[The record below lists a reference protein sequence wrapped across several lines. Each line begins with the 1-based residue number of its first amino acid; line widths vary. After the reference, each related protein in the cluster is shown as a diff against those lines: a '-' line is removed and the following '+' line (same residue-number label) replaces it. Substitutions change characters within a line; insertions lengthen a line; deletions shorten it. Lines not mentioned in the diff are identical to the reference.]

1 MKTKW
6 YKIAG
11 LIVLCALIFVYFCV
25 MIFNANINVDS
36 IVDTAYATKITYNE
50 TLDVRGIV
58 IRDESLISYS
68 TDKVLFYTVD
78 DGDTVKANSPVAF
91 VFGEEDDALAYKQV
105 NELNEQI
112 ETLEELNSSKTN
124 HSADYSVID
133 KQIQHN
139 IKNIIM
145 SANDSNFSSVNY
157 YSDELKEEINERQI
171 VTGEVSNFDEQINM
185 LIEER
190 NHCLDVSADYEDVV
204 YSQSPGYFVSSA
216 DGFEYVYNY
225 DSIKDFTVD
234 NFSFDKTA
242 ENVPIDTVG
251 KIISGPNW
259 YVVCRLSSDEALNLS
274 HSDVSLSLSF
284 PDSSCY
290 DIPAD
295 LVALNQAN
303 KTSDA
308 IAVFS
313 CNYMN
318 STISHLRDEN
328 VSIKVN
334 SYSGLRIE
342 KSAIHYDYVDVKD
355 SDTGEKKKVE
365 GVYVLRGNELVFKE
379 ISILPASVSEFVII
393 DDNQNS
399 EKLVS
404 GSTVSLNDSVVVK
417 GEDLY
422 AGKIVK

>member
-11 LIVLCALIFVYFCV
+11 LIALCALIFIYFCV

-36 IVDTAYATKITYNE
+36 VVDTVYATKITYDE
-50 TLDVRGIV
+50 TIDVRGIV
-58 IRDESLISYS
+58 IRDESLISYN
-68 TDKVLFYTVD
+68 TDRVLFYTVD
-78 DGDTVKANSPVAF
+78 DGDTVKVNSPVAY
-91 VFGEEDDALAYKQV
+91 VFDEEEDALAYKQV
-105 NELNEQI
+105 SKLNEQI
-112 ETLEELNSSKTN
+112 EALKELNSSKN
-124 HSADYSVID
+124 NPNADYSVID

-139 IKNIIM
+139 IKNII
-145 SANDSNFSSVNY
+145 SSVNDSNFGFVSL
-157 YSDELKEEINERQI
+157 YSEALTEEINERQI
-171 VTGEVSNFDEQINM
+171 VTGEVTNFDEQISA
-185 LIEER
+185 LEAER
-190 NHCLDVSADYEDVV
+190 NHCIEVSADYQDVV

-216 DGFEYVYNY
+216 DGFEYVYDF
-225 DSIKDFTVD
+225 DSVEDLTVD
-234 NFSFDKTA
+234 SFNFDKTA
-242 ENVPIDTVG
+242 DNVSKDTVG

-259 YVVCRLSSDEALNLS
+259 YVVCKLTSDEALNLS
-274 HSDVSLSLSF
+274 HSDISLSLSF

-303 KTSDA
+303 KNSDA

-318 STISHLRDEN
+318 SSISHLRDEN

-334 SYSGLRIE
+334 SYSGLRID
-342 KSAIHYDYVDVKD
+342 KDAIHYDYVEVKNSD
-355 SDTGEKKKVE
+355 SGEKKKVE

-379 ISILPASVSEFVII
+379 ISILPAAVKDFVII
-393 DDNQNS
+393 DDNQDA

-417 GEDLY
+417 GENLY
-422 AGKIVK
+422 AGKIVR

>member
-6 YKIAG
+6 LKIAG
-11 LIVLCALIFVYFCV
+11 LITVCALIFVYFCV

-36 IVDTAYATKITYNE
+36 VVDTAYATKITYDE
-50 TLDVRGIV
+50 TIDVQGV
-58 IRDESLISYS
+58 VVRDESLISYN
-68 TDKVLFYTVD
+68 TDNVLFYTVD
-78 DGDTVKANSPVAF
+78 DGDTVKVNSPVAY
-91 VFGEEDDALAYKQV
+91 VFGDEEDALAYKQI
-105 NELNEQI
+105 NKLNEQI
-112 ETLEELNSSKTN
+112 ETLEELNSSKTD

-139 IKNIIM
+139 IKNII
-145 SANDSNFSSVNY
+145 SAVNDSNFSAVTL
-157 YSDELKEEINERQI
+157 YSDELTEEINERQI
-171 VTGEVSNFDEQINM
+171 ITGEVTNFDEQISE
-185 LIEER
+185 LVAER
-190 NHCLDVSADYEDVV
+190 NHYLEISADYEDVV
-204 YSQSPGYFVSSA
+204 YSKSPGYFVSSA
-216 DGFEYVYNY
+216 DGFEYVY
-225 DSIKDFTVD
+225 DFEQVENLTVD
-234 NFSFDKTA
+234 NFTFVTEA
-242 ENVPIDTVG
+242 QRVPEDTVG

-259 YVVCRLSSDEALNLS
+259 YVVCKLNSDEALNLS
-274 HSDVSLSLSF
+274 HSNISLTLSF

-290 DIPAD
+290 DIPAE
-295 LVALNQAN
+295 LVTLNQAN
-303 KTSDA
+303 KKADA

-318 STISHLRDEN
+318 STISHLRNEN

-342 KSAIHYDYVDVKD
+342 KSAIHYDYIDVKN
-355 SDTGEKKKVE
+355 SETGEKKKVE

-379 ISILPASVSEFVII
+379 ISILPASVSEFVIV

-404 GSTVSLNDSVVVK
+404 GSTVSLNDSVVIK